1 MSFQKEKGR
10 NMDLMALVR
19 SIEEL
24 LYEILSWFIF
34 LPLTLWY
41 CIRFPLRM
49 MRFGA
54 SEIAD
59 VSEHRFAEAL
69 SPPILMFLTIGIL
82 HLFDGRI
89 AGPQNAL
96 VSWLTEDDR
105 NLLVFRAVVF
115 SLLPLLLASVDL
127 RLKRSALTRETLRPA
142 FYSHSYVATPF
153 ILALGV
159 ALIIAQQSFAG
170 SLTLAILIVLA
181 GTTWYV
187 AAVVNWLRSD
197 LQLPLA
203 KSVAVTLGTLAGFVA
218 LVLSISIAIS
228 QWPTA

>member
-1 MSFQKEKGR
+1 
-10 NMDLMALVR
+10 MDLMALVR

-49 MRFGA
+49 MRYGA

-59 VSEHRFAEAL
+59 ESEHRFAEAL

-82 HLFDGRI
+82 HLFDSGI
-89 AGPQNAL
+89 SAPQNAL
-96 VSWLTEDDR
+96 VSWITEDDR

-127 RLKRSALTRETLRPA
+127 RLRRSALTRETLRPA
-142 FYSHSYVATPF
+142 FYSHSYVAAPF
-153 ILALGV
+153 ILALCI
-159 ALIIAQQSFAG
+159 AMIIAQQDFAG
-170 SLTLAILIVLA
+170 NLTLAFLIVLA
-181 GTTWYV
+181 GTIWYV
-187 AAVVNWLRSD
+187 AAVVNWLRHD
-197 LQLPLA
+197 MQLSLV
-203 KSVAVTLGTLAGFVA
+203 KSIAVTVGTLVGFVA
-218 LVLSISIAIS
+218 LVLSFFVAIAV
-228 QWPTA
+228 WPTA

>member
-1 MSFQKEKGR
+1 
-10 NMDLMALVR
+10 MDLMALVR

-41 CIRFPLRM
+41 CIRFPVRM
-49 MRFGA
+49 MSYGA

-59 VSEHRFAEAL
+59 KSEHRFAEAL

-82 HLFDGRI
+82 HLFDSEMT
-89 AGPQNAL
+89 GPQNPL
-96 VSWLTEDDR
+96 VAWLAQDDR

-153 ILALGV
+153 VLMLGI
-159 ALIIAQQSFAG
+159 ALIVARQPFAG
-170 SLTLAILIVLA
+170 SLSFAILIVVV
-181 GTTWYV
+181 GTIWYV
-187 AAVVNWLRSD
+187 VAVVNWLRHTA
-197 LQLPLA
+197 QLSMIR
-203 KSVAVTLGTLAGFVA
+203 SVTVTVGTVVGFVA
-218 LVLSISIAIS
+218 LLLFIFVAIVL
-228 QWPTA
+228 WPTV